1 MGIIDPEDIKGEE
14 SDLESELVERHD
26 EMIRETKR
34 FYVLPVIMKPGKH
47 QYFIK
52 FKDSTEFY

>member
-1 MGIIDPEDIKGEE
+1 MDPDDLKNED

-26 EMIRETKR
+26 EMIKETKR